1 MKPTKEQIYQI
12 GKEKFVSDIV
22 TEILNNDSL
31 DDTLIKEVCLD
42 DGGNCIHIAF
52 SGAVS
57 ASTFIAISEA
67 FGDKDPDVY
76 ANGEN
81 LFEVVLSN
89 HIEELID

>member
-22 TEILNNDSL
+22 AEILKKDEL
-31 DDTLIKEVCLD
+31 DDTAIKDIEFD
-42 DGGNCIHIAF
+42 DGGNIIYVRFA
-52 SGAVS
+52 GGVS

-67 FGDKDPDVY
+67 FGDNDPDVY

>member
-22 TEILNNDSL
+22 TEILNNDGL

-42 DGGNCIHIAF
+42 DGGNCIHITF

-67 FGDKDPDVY
+67 FGDNDPDVY

-89 HIEELID
+89 HIKELID

>member
-22 TEILNNDSL
+22 TEILKKDEL
-31 DDTLIKEVCLD
+31 DDTAIKDIEFD
-42 DGGNCIHIAF
+42 DGGNIIYVRF
-52 SGAVS
+52 TGAVS
-57 ASTFIAISEA
+57 ASTFIAISKA
-67 FGDKDPDVY
+67 FGDNDPDVY

>member
-1 MKPTKEQIYQI
+1 MKPSKEQIYQI

-22 TEILNNDSL
+22 TEILNNDRL